1 MEGEKMPVTVKDHS
15 KEVMEAIGQALG
27 EAMEEIG
34 QRAEGYA
41 KQIVPVDTGALR
53 DSIGHEATDDS
64 VTIYADRPYAA
75 FVCLGTSK
83 QKPQPYLRP
92 AVLDHTQEYVGIM
105 SNKLS

>member
-1 MEGEKMPVTVKDHS
+1 MPVTVKDHS
-15 KEVMEAIGQALG
+15 KESMEAIGQVLG

-34 QRAEGYA
+34 ERAEGYA

-64 VTIYADRPYAA
+64 VTIYADRPYAT

-83 QKPQPYLRP
+83 QRSQPYLRP
-92 AVLDHTQEYVGIM
+92 AVINHTDEYMEIVKKNLPV
-105 SNKLS
+105 S